1 MGDADEINNIDLT
14 PAARYYRLHR
24 AEKLAKN
31 KEEYNNNPEVIRKRA
46 ERERERVTKVAQKEA
61 LKKQKEAEKERIVL
75 ERKAIAFAT
84 SHKKT
89 KSID

>member
-1 MGDADEINNIDLT
+1 MADADKITDIDLT

-24 AEKLAKN
+24 EKKLAKN

-46 ERERERVTKVAQKEA
+46 ERERERAEKVVHKEA
-61 LKKQKEAEKERIVL
+61 LRQQKEAEKERITL
-75 ERKAIAFAT
+75 ERKSIALAT